1 MKDETTVLE
10 EVAEVNQWLSPQ
22 QHYNEIQG
30 LILQTIHDK

>member
-1 MKDETTVLE
+1 MKDDTTMNDE
-10 EVAEVNQWLSPQ
+10 RGEVNQWLTPE